1 VALADTLK
9 QDMNAALKARDAA
22 RLSVL
27 RMALAA
33 VRQHEVDRREAPTDE
48 IVLGLIEKMIK
59 QGREAMRQYEAA
71 GRSELVAKEAGEIAV
86 LESYLPA
93 RLSPEELD
101 AMIASVIAET
111 GAATPKDMG
120 QVMGA
125 MKARAA
131 GRADMADVGA
141 RVRALLVA
149 R

>member
-1 VALADTLK
+1 
-9 QDMNAALKARDAA
+9 MNAALKARETA

-33 VRQHEVDRREAPTDE
+33 VRQHEVDKREAPTDE
-48 IVLGLIEKMIK
+48 VVLGLLEKMIK

-71 GRSELVAKEAGEIAV
+71 GRAELVAKEAGEIEV

-120 QVMGA
+120 KVMGA

-131 GRADMADVGA
+131 GRADMADVNA
-141 RVRALLVA
+141 RVRTLLSGG
-149 R
+149 